1 MVVCG
6 RNKRRSRTAEYIFK
20 NDQRF
25 RIRSVGLSVKSSR
38 QLKETDISWANLIL
52 VMEDDHR
59 VRILSSYRSVEL
71 PGIEVLH
78 IEDDY
83 AYLDEELIQLLKERI
98 NTTLEM
104 QFKL

>member
-6 RNKRRSRTAEYIFK
+6 RNKKRSRTAEHIFM

-38 QLKETDISWANLIL
+38 QLKETDLHWANLIL

-59 VRILSSYRSVEL
+59 ARILESYRYIEL
-71 PGIEVLH
+71 PDIEVLH

-98 NTTLEM
+98 NATLEM
-104 QFKL
+104 HFKV